1 MVLSA
6 VPAAVPAVVPA
17 AGQAVEVEDVLVQL
31 VEVVHLNL
39 VVPLDG
45 SASAV

>member
-1 MVLSA
+1 MLSA

-17 AGQAVEVEDVLVQL
+17 ARQAVEVEDVLVQL
-31 VEVVHLNL
+31 VEVVHLTL

>member
-1 MVLSA
+1 M
-6 VPAAVPAVVPA
+6 PAAAPAAVPA
-17 AGQAVEVEDVLVQL
+17 AGQAVAVADAVVQL
-31 VEVVHLNL
+31 VEVVHVGL

>member
-1 MVLSA
+1 MQ
-6 VPAAVPAVVPA
+6 AAVPA
-17 AGQAVEVEDVLVQL
+17 AGQAVAVEDVVVQL
-31 VEVVHLNL
+31 VVVPVVVHVGL